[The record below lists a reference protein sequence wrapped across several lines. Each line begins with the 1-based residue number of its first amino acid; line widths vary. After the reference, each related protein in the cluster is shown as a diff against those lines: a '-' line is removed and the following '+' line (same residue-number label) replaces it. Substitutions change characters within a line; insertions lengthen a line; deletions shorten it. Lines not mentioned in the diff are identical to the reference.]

1 MCKKLPIFVINME
14 RDKDRKTYITKKLDE
29 YQLSF
34 NFIKAVDGR
43 LLDEKY
49 IGQITS
55 KNKTI
60 NSIGREMS
68 RGEIGCV
75 MSHLHIY
82 QKMVDKDIRRAII
95 LEDDIDINCDNFD
108 EIIDFL
114 AKENSNNPQVHLLT
128 RTISY
133 LGKNTHKI
141 NDVYSVARVVQALS
155 TAGYVIN
162 QAAARQM
169 LDINKKAWIVADDW
183 VRYRMH
189 TDVDISCI
197 TPYVIKENPSI
208 ANQSSITSER
218 NKKIKTRTIRY
229 ILSRNK
235 NKIVADLKKYF
246 WFIPFKGYVR
256 VK

>member
-1 MCKKLPIFVINME
+1 ME

-128 RTISY
+128 RTI
-133 LGKNTHKI
+133 LKLI
-141 NDVYSVARVVQALS
+141 
-155 TAGYVIN
+155 
-162 QAAARQM
+162 
-169 LDINKKAWIVADDW
+169 
-183 VRYRMH
+183 MH
-189 TDVDISCI
+189 
-197 TPYVIKENPSI
+197 
-208 ANQSSITSER
+208 
-218 NKKIKTRTIRY
+218 
-229 ILSRNK
+229 
-235 NKIVADLKKYF
+235 
-246 WFIPFKGYVR
+246 
-256 VK
+256 

>member
-1 MCKKLPIFVINME
+1 MFASC
-14 RDKDRKTYITKKLDE
+14 
-29 YQLSF
+29 SF

-43 LLDEKY
+43 LLDDEY
-49 IGQITS
+49 IAQITS

-60 NSIGREMS
+60 NSIGRDMS

-82 QKMVDKDIRRAII
+82 KKMVDQDIGQAII
-95 LEDDIDINCDNFD
+95 LEDDIDINCDDFD
-108 EIIDFL
+108 EIINFL
-114 AKENSNNPQVHLLT
+114 IKENSSDPQVRLLT

-133 LGKNTHKI
+133 LSKNTQQI
-141 NDVYSVARVVQALS
+141 NDIYNIAHVVQALS

-162 QAAARQM
+162 KAAAKKM
-169 LDINKKAWIVADDW
+169 LDVNKKVWIVADDW
-183 VRYRMH
+183 IRYRMH
-189 TDVDISCI
+189 TDVDVSCI

-218 NKKIKTRTIRY
+218 NKKTKTRTIRY

-235 NKIVADLKKYF
+235 NKIIADIKKYF
-246 WFIPFKGYVR
+246 WFIPFKGYVK

>member
-14 RDKDRKTYITKKLDE
+14 KDKERKAYITKKLNE

-34 NFIKAVDGR
+34 DFINAVDGR

-49 IGQITS
+49 IKQMIS
-55 KNKTI
+55 KNKAI
-60 NSIGREMS
+60 DSIGREMS
-68 RGEIGCV
+68 RGEIGCA
-75 MSHLHIY
+75 MSHLHVY
-82 QKMVDKDIRRAII
+82 QKMVEEDIEQAII
-95 LEDDIDINCDNFD
+95 LEDDIDINYDNFN

-114 AKENSNNPQVHLLT
+114 AKENNNKPQVHLLT
-128 RTISY
+128 ESISY
-133 LGKNTHKI
+133 LSKNTQKI
-141 NDVYSVARVVQALS
+141 DGIYNIARVVQALS

-162 QAAARQM
+162 QSAAKQM
-169 LDINKKAWIVADDW
+169 LGINKKVWIVADDW

-189 TDVDISCI
+189 TDVDVSCVV
-197 TPYVIKENPSI
+197 PCVIKENPSI

-218 NKKIKTRTIRY
+218 NKKIKTRTIKY

-235 NKIVADLKKYF
+235 NKIIADIKKYF

>member
-14 RDKDRKTYITKKLDE
+14 KDKDRKAYITKKLDE

-43 LLDEKY
+43 LLDDEY
-49 IGQITS
+49 ITQTTS

-68 RGEIGCV
+68 KGEIGCA

-82 QKMVDKDIRRAII
+82 KKMVDQDIGQAII
-95 LEDDIDINCDNFD
+95 LEDDIDIDCDNFN
-108 EIIDFL
+108 EIINFL
-114 AKENSNNPQVHLLT
+114 IKENGSNPQVRLLT
-128 RTISY
+128 RAISY
-133 LGKNTHKI
+133 LSKNTQKI
-141 NDVYSVARVVQALS
+141 NDVYGIAHVVQALS

-162 QAAARQM
+162 KAAAKKM
-169 LDINKKAWIVADDW
+169 LHVNKKVWIVADDW
-183 VRYRMH
+183 IRYRMH
-189 TDVDISCI
+189 TNINVSCI
-197 TPYVIKENPSI
+197 TPHVVKENPSI

-218 NKKIKTRTIRY
+218 SKKVKTRTIRY

-235 NKIVADLKKYF
+235 NKIIADIKKYF
-246 WFIPFKGYVR
+246 WFIPFKGYV
-256 VK
+256 KLK